1 MNDCCHPS
9 QTSEPAN
16 RFFSRWS
23 KRYAKRFR
31 KGGLDKEQ
39 RYLLDGIRRSGG
51 AKGELLDIGCGVGSL
66 HLTLLREGAVAATG
80 VDISEGMLAQA
91 KKIAEEY
98 QLKEKTNY
106 ILGDFVQEAEAIRDA
121 DVTMMDKLVC
131 CYEDY
136 HALIE
141 TSASKTK
148 RILALTHPRENFMM
162 MSIFKLQIFFSK
174 LFRAAF
180 HPFWHDW
187 TEIRRLIEA
196 KGFHQVYSNSTISW
210 QVLVYER
217 VQ

>member
-1 MNDCCHPS
+1 MSDCCHPS
-9 QTSEPAN
+9 QTNEPVN
-16 RFFSRWS
+16 KFFSRWS

-39 RYLLDGIRRSGG
+39 RYLLDGIRRHGG

-66 HLTLLREGAVAATG
+66 HLTLLQEGAVAATG

-98 QLKEKTNY
+98 QLKDKTSY
-106 ILGDFVQEAEAIRDA
+106 ILGDFVREAKTIRDA
-121 DVTMMDKLVC
+121 DVTMMDKVVC

-136 HALIE
+136 RALIE
-141 TSASKTK
+141 ASTLKTRK
-148 RILALTHPRENFMM
+148 IFALTHPRANVMV
-162 MSIFKLQIFFSK
+162 MSVFKVQIFFSK

-187 TEIRRLIEA
+187 SEIRHLIEA
-196 KGFHQVYSNSTISW
+196 KGFQQVYTNSTIAW
-210 QVLVYER
+210 QVFVYER